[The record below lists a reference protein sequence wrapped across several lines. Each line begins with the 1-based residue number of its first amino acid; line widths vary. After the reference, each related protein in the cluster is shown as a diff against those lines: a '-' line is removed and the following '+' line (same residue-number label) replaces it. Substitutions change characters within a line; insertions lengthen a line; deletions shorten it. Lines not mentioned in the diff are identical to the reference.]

1 MECLSSCFPLGEF
14 LSPRCSAGAAL
25 KLSDRI
31 YWGEISSHPSQ
42 GGKGG
47 KGKPSDESLKRQ
59 GGFLAVNMAR
69 SLVVLG
75 IW

>member
-1 MECLSSCFPLGEF
+1 MLPSRFPLGEF
-14 LSPRCSAGAAL
+14 LSPRCIGAGAAL